1 MAKDPAF
8 LFYAN
13 DFDSKTKF
21 FTHEQVG
28 MYLRLL
34 IAQFQIG
41 RLKEEHILHI
51 CKRYDKDILSKFTKD
66 ENGLY
71 FNERLEQEC
80 IKRKKYSQS
89 RRDNRTKK
97 DNKIVSY
104 DVSYDTTYVPHMEN
118 TLLIDNNKKNI
129 VTKNSN
135 LNRQPNIPTKDQVW
149 ETFQKS
155 GGTKEMAKSF
165 YEKYDAVGWITNT
178 GAITNF
184 IPLANRF
191 ISTWK
196 TIEEEKKKKNEP
208 FDHTKVKIVLK

>member
-21 FTHEQVG
+21 FSHEQVG

-41 RLKEEHILHI
+41 RLTQEQVLFI
-51 CKRYDKDILSKFTKD
+51 CKRHDKDVLSKFDRD
-66 ENGLY
+66 ENGLF
-71 FNERLEQEC
+71 FNERLEQES
-80 IKRKKYSQS
+80 IKRKNYSES
-89 RRDNRTKK
+89 RRQNRLKK
-97 DNKIVSY
+97 SNNIA
-104 DVSYDTTYVPHMEN
+104 SYDTTYVPHMEN
-118 TLLIDNNKKNI
+118 TLLIDNNKNNI
-129 VTKNSN
+129 VSKNSN
-135 LNRQPNIPTKDQVW
+135 LNRQPNIPTKEQVW
-149 ETFQKS
+149 EVFQRN

-165 YEKYDAVGWITNT
+165 YEKYESVGWITNT

-184 IPLANRF
+184 TPLATRF

-196 TIEEEKKKKNEP
+196 TIEERSKKNNEQ
-208 FDHTKVKIVLK
+208 FDPTKVVIKLK

>member
-21 FTHEQVG
+21 FSHEQVG

-34 IAQFQIG
+34 IAQFQTG
-41 RLKEEHILHI
+41 RLTQEQVLFI
-51 CKRYDKDILSKFTKD
+51 CKRHDKDVLSKFDKD

-71 FNERLEQEC
+71 FNGRLEMEAL
-80 IKRKKYSQS
+80 KRKNYSES
-89 RRDNRTKK
+89 RRQNRLKK
-97 DNKIVSY
+97 DNNIA
-104 DVSYDTTYVPHMEN
+104 SYDTSYVPHMED
-118 TLLIDNNKKNI
+118 TLLIDNNKENSVI
-129 VTKNSN
+129 KNSN
-135 LNRQPNIPTKDQVW
+135 LNRQPVIPNKDEVW
-149 ETFQKS
+149 EVFQRS

-165 YEKYDAVGWITNT
+165 YEKYESVGWITNT

-184 IPLANRF
+184 VPLANRF

-196 TIEEEKKKKNEP
+196 MIEDDKKKKNEP
-208 FDHTKVKIVLK
+208 TDPTKIKIILK

>member
-21 FTHEQVG
+21 FSNEQVG

-51 CKRYDKDILSKFTKD
+51 CKRYDNDILSKFTKD
-66 ENGLY
+66 ENGLF

-104 DVSYDTTYVPHMEN
+104 DTSYVPHMEN
-118 TLLIDNNKKNI
+118 TLLIDNNKIDI
-129 VTKNSN
+129 VSKNSN
-135 LNRQPNIPTKDQVW
+135 LNRQPNIPTKEQVW
-149 ETFQKS
+149 EVFQRN

-165 YEKYDAVGWITNT
+165 YEKYESVGWITNT
-178 GAITNF
+178 GSITNF
-184 IPLANRF
+184 VPLANRF

-196 TIEEEKKKKNEP
+196 TIEDEKRKKNEP
-208 FDHTKVKIVLK
+208 FDPTKVIIKLK

>member
-21 FTHEQVG
+21 FSHEQVG

-34 IAQFQIG
+34 ISQFQSG
-41 RLKEEHILHI
+41 RLTQEQVLFI
-51 CKRYDKDILSKFTKD
+51 CKRHDKDVLSKFDKD

-71 FNERLEQEC
+71 FNGRLEMEAL
-80 IKRKKYSQS
+80 KRKNYSES
-89 RRDNRTKK
+89 RRQNRLKK
-97 DNKIVSY
+97 DNNIA
-104 DVSYDTTYVPHMEN
+104 SYDTSYVPHMED
-118 TLLIDNNKKNI
+118 TLLIDNNKENS
-129 VTKNSN
+129 VLKNSN
-135 LNRQPNIPTKDQVW
+135 LNRQPVIPNKDEVW
-149 ETFQKS
+149 EVFQRS

-165 YEKYDAVGWITNT
+165 YEKYESVGWITNT

-184 IPLANRF
+184 VPLANRF

-196 TIEEEKKKKNEP
+196 TIEDSKKNKKDT
-208 FDHTKVKIVLK
+208 FDPSIKLIIK

>member
-21 FTHEQVG
+21 FSHEQVG

-34 IAQFQIG
+34 IAQFQTG
-41 RLKEEHILHI
+41 RLTQEQVLFI
-51 CKRYDKDILSKFTKD
+51 CKRHDKDVLSKFDKD

-71 FNERLEQEC
+71 FNERLELES
-80 IKRKKYSQS
+80 IKRKKYSES
-89 RRDNRTKK
+89 RRQNRLKK
-97 DNKIVSY
+97 DNKIGTY
-104 DVSYDTTYVPHMEN
+104 DDTYVSHMEN
-118 TLLIDNNKKNI
+118 TLLIDNNKNNI
-129 VTKNSN
+129 VSKNSN
-135 LNRQPNIPTKDQVW
+135 LNRQPNIPTKEEVW
-149 ETFQKS
+149 EVFQRS

-165 YEKYDAVGWITNT
+165 YEKYESVGWITNT
-178 GAITNF
+178 GVVTNF

-196 TIEEEKKKKNEP
+196 TIEDDKKKKNEP
-208 FDHTKVKIVLK
+208 TEKKQPKLSFNK

>member
-21 FTHEQVG
+21 FSHEQVG

-34 IAQFQIG
+34 IAQFQTG
-41 RLKEEHILHI
+41 RLTQEQVLFI
-51 CKRYDKDILSKFTKD
+51 CKRHDKDVLSKFDKD

-71 FNERLEQEC
+71 FNGRLEVEAL
-80 IKRKKYSQS
+80 KRKNYSES
-89 RRDNRTKK
+89 RRQNRLKK
-97 DNKIVSY
+97 DNNIA
-104 DVSYDTTYVPHMEN
+104 SYDTSYVTHMED
-118 TLLIDNNKKNI
+118 TLLIDNNKENS
-129 VTKNSN
+129 VLKNSN
-135 LNRQPNIPTKDQVW
+135 LNRQPVIPNKDEVW
-149 ETFQKS
+149 EVFQRS

-165 YEKYDAVGWITNT
+165 YEKYESVGWITNT

-184 IPLANRF
+184 VPLANRF

-196 TIEEEKKKKNEP
+196 TIEDDKKKKNEP
-208 FDHTKVKIVLK
+208 SDPTKIKIILK